1 MFIDFQPG
9 EDTFDRQV
17 YKEYTQMGT
26 KVRFLTGLEHTCQS
40 RNNVKTTNEFV
51 LIYNILN

>member
-1 MFIDFQPG
+1 MFLDFEPG

-26 KVRFLTGLEHTCQS
+26 KACTHREKEK
-40 RNNVKTTNEFV
+40 NKTERM
-51 LIYNILN
+51 